1 MDDYRSSTKVD
12 WTNPGLDENSVGQ
25 NVVGRKPFGPK

>member
-1 MDDYRSSTKVD
+1 MDDYRSWTKVD
-12 WTNPGLDENSVGQ
+12 WKNPGLDENSVEQ